1 MEFLKYF
8 SLLLVA
14 FSWNSGTTM
23 ESDPTVA
30 DNNSDGGSGPDNNED
45 IDQMNTN
52 KISTSATDR
61 NIVEDLEQ
69 RVHEL
74 DCKLRQVSTE
84 HL

>member
-8 SLLLVA
+8 SLQLVA
-14 FSWNSGTTM
+14 FSWNDTM

-45 IDQMNTN
+45 VDQMNTN

-74 DCKLRQVSTE
+74 DCKLRQVSTG